1 MSLLDPSTTYY
12 VMSERVWKRGSGD
25 ILDRAGVKIG
35 STKCTRLP
43 MRTRIELRE
52 PGDTILCTIDTKS
65 VNSRPT
71 YDVKDSSGNLVGR
84 AKRAILALRG
94 SMSMYGPNDSELYK
108 AEGDVT
114 KRNFTITDSKN
125 RGRVYATIAK
135 ADRWRSVFLPNL
147 KLGNE
152 YVIRI
157 EDLEAN
163 RLIVLAYAVIIDS
176 AYHGK

>member
-12 VMSERVWKRGSGD
+12 VMSEGVWKRGNGD
-25 ILDRAGVKIG
+25 ILDQAGVKIG
-35 STKCTRLP
+35 STKCTLLP
-43 MRTRIELRE
+43 MRTRIELKN
-52 PGDTILCTIDTKS
+52 PDDTILCTIDTKT

-71 YDVKDSSGNLVGR
+71 YDVKDSGGKLVGR
-84 AKRAILALRG
+84 AKRAMLALKG
-94 SMSMYGPNDSELYK
+94 SMRMYGPNDNELYK

-114 KRNFTITDSKN
+114 KRSFIITDSKN
-125 RGRVYATIAK
+125 RDRVYATIAK
-135 ADRWRSVFLPNL
+135 TDRWRSVFLPNL

-157 EDLEAN
+157 EDLEAD
-163 RLIVLAYAVIIDS
+163 RLIVLAYAVIIDK